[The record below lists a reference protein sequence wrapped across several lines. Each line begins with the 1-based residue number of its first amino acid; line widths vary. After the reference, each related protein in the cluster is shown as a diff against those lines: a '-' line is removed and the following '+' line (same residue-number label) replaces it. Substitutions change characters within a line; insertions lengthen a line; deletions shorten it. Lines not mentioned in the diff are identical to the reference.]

1 MTKDKN
7 VPHLEIREVVLVH
20 CNIFNN
26 NYQRDSIVLSTF
38 VPNKPLGS
46 LLEILPTKFIFLKTF
61 KWEFQKVYAY
71 FTNKNSQ
78 PLETEDRI
86 KLTLVIKWYGYYKNA
101 LFSWSKRIYAK
112 RFGWWENCD
121 LISNKIADNKSLKET
136 AFKNFTKCFKNR

>member
-61 KWEFQKVYAY
+61 
-71 FTNKNSQ
+71 N
-78 PLETEDRI
+78 
-86 KLTLVIKWYGYYKNA
+86 
-101 LFSWSKRIYAK
+101 
-112 RFGWWENCD
+112 
-121 LISNKIADNKSLKET
+121 
-136 AFKNFTKCFKNR
+136 